1 MFKVFWISEEDA
13 YFKGLT
19 EDMTARV
26 SFTNHAGR
34 VIDEDLGEH
43 DGNRFVID
51 QLVVADARQKI
62 TVTVYNADGGVY
74 STYID
79 SLESYT
85 ARARVAQAKGVELY
99 EEIMNFADSAKVY
112 LENKN

>member
-1 MFKVFWISEEDA
+1 M
-13 YFKGLT
+13 
-19 EDMTARV
+19 

-62 TVTVYNADGGVY
+62 TVTVYNADGSVY
-74 STYID
+74 STCTD
-79 SLESYT
+79 SVVSYT
-85 ARARVAQAKGVELY
+85 ARARAAQANGAELY
-99 EEIMNFADSAKVY
+99 ESIMNFADSAKVY